1 MKKKFVYILGS
12 LLSVS
17 LFAGDIPNAPGAD
30 NFAKHTKENQEMIKL
45 GEDIINNTNTHPL
58 SKEFVGN
65 DLTCSHCH
73 VDGGKKPVL
82 GSFVGS
88 ATVFPTYTK
97 REKTVQTLQDRI
109 LNCFTRSM
117 NGTRPELDTKV
128 AIAMTTYIA
137 HLSEG
142 LPMKIDPY
150 NSGTNPYYAKTWQD
164 GKVKFA
170 KMAKKA
176 THKDYLN
183 GKKLY
188 EAQCAS
194 CHQADGSGMAA
205 TFPPVWGDKSY
216 NIAAGLGQL
225 NKLPTWLQANMPM
238 GAEGTL
244 SDKDAFDIAL
254 YVDSQ
259 PRPSVDLHKKMAGY
273 RDNINESDAMK
284 AKKGV
289 DTVRSHFK
297 NFGLN
302 IDTIRGDKL
311 IAKD

>member
-1 MKKKFVYILGS
+1 MKKQFTS
-12 LLSVS
+12 LVMA
-17 LFAGDIPNAPGAD
+17 LFSIGLVAGDIPDAPGAD
-30 NFAKHTKENQEMIKL
+30 VLAQHTKENQEMIKL
-45 GEDIINNTNTHPL
+45 GRDIIMNTNTHPL

-73 VDGGKKPVL
+73 VDGGKKAVL

-128 AIAMTTYIA
+128 SIAMTTYIA

-150 NSGTNPYYAKTWQD
+150 NAGTNPYYAKAWQD
-164 GKVKFA
+164 GKIKFE

-176 THKDYLN
+176 THKDYIN

-188 EAQCAS
+188 TAQCAS
-194 CHQADGSGMAA
+194 CHQGDGTGIKD
-205 TFPPVWGDKSY
+205 TFPPVWGDRSY

-254 YVDSQ
+254 YVDAQ

-273 RDNINESDAMK
+273 RDNINEDDAIK

-289 DTVRSHFK
+289 DTVRSHFEQ
-297 NFGLN
+297 FGLD
-302 IDTIRGDKL
+302 IDKIRSDKL
-311 IAKD
+311 IPKK